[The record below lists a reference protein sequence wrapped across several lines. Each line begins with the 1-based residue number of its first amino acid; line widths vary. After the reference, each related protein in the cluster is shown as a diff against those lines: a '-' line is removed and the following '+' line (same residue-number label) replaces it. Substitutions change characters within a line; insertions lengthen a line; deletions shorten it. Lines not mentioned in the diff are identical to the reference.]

1 MTLNQRITISAG
13 AVLLVFIS
21 LITLA
26 LNSAYVES
34 SETALRKQL
43 TSQLF
48 ALMAAAEVNE
58 DGVVMPT
65 DELDSLLGLPSSG
78 LYAYVTDA
86 DNRIL
91 WRSSS
96 VLDTLAP
103 EPITLAIGDKR
114 FYTVSDK
121 HTSYLIHAYGVNWAY
136 ESDGSGRS
144 VQLSFNIITDL
155 QDFNQQV
162 TGYRHTL
169 WRWLLAMSLILII
182 TQASILRWGLSP
194 LRQVSKELSAIES
207 GSQDQIEQE
216 YPKEIS
222 RFTDIINRLIRQ
234 ERKQKLR
241 YRNSLG
247 DLAHSLKTPL
257 AIIQGHIDRSAGR
270 DTGSVQ
276 HQLEQINN
284 IVEYQLQR
292 AATVGRG
299 DTGRSIALRP
309 LMKRITES
317 LAKVYHDKGLSI
329 NIDIDDSR
337 EVIADEGDMME
348 LFGNLIDNACKWAS
362 SRVDIHYSEHD
373 GRHHITVSDDGPGM
387 DDDDAEILMQ
397 RGTRADQAVAG
408 HGIGLSIVRD
418 IIDAYAGDI
427 EIATSPTGGAQITVM
442 LQT

>member
-26 LNSAYVES
+26 LNSAFVES

-48 ALMAAAEVNE
+48 ALMAAAEVDD

-78 LYAYVTDA
+78 LYAYVTDS
-86 DNRIL
+86 DSRVL

-96 VLDTLAP
+96 ILDTLP
-103 EPITLAIGDKR
+103 PDPITLAVGDKR

-121 HTSYLIHAYGVNWAY
+121 DSSYLIHAYGVNWAY
-136 ESDGSGRS
+136 ESGGSDRS
-144 VQLSFNIITDL
+144 IQLTFNIITDL

-194 LRQVSKELSAIES
+194 LRQVSKELVAIES
-207 GSQDQIEQE
+207 GRQDQIEQQ
-216 YPKEIS
+216 YPLEIR
-222 RFTDIINRLIRQ
+222 RFTDIINRLISQ

-257 AIIQGHIDRSAGR
+257 AIIQTHIDRSAGK
-270 DTGSVQ
+270 DTDSIQ
-276 HQLEQINN
+276 QQLEQINN

-292 AATVGRG
+292 AATAGRG
-299 DTGRSIALRP
+299 DTGRSIVLTALI
-309 LMKRITES
+309 KRIAES
-317 LAKVYHDKGLSI
+317 LTKVYRDKGLSI
-329 NIDIDDSR
+329 NIDIEDSR
-337 EVIADEGDMME
+337 KIIADEGDMME

-362 SRVDIHYSEHD
+362 SRVDIHYSEHG
-373 GRHHITVSDDGPGM
+373 GRHHITVSDDGPGI
-387 DDDDAEILMQ
+387 DDDKAGVLLQ
-397 RGTRADQAVAG
+397 RGTRADEAVAG

-418 IIDAYAGDI
+418 IIDAYAGDL
-427 EIATSPTGGAQITVM
+427 EIARSPSGGAQITVT
-442 LQT
+442 LQA

>member
-26 LNSAYVES
+26 LNSAFVES
-34 SETALRKQL
+34 SETGLRKQL

-48 ALMAAAEVNE
+48 ALMAAAEVDE

-78 LYAYVTDA
+78 LYAYVTDS

-96 VLDTLAP
+96 VLDTVTP

-114 FYTVSDK
+114 FYTVSDE
-121 HTSYLIHAYGVNWAY
+121 HASYLVHAYGVNWAY
-136 ESDGSGRS
+136 ESDGSDRS
-144 VQLSFNIITDL
+144 IRLSFNIITDL
-155 QDFNQQV
+155 QDFNQQI

-194 LRQVSKELSAIES
+194 LRQVSRELVAIED
-207 GSQDQIEQE
+207 GRQDQIERE
-216 YPKEIS
+216 YPAEIR

-257 AIIQGHIDRSAGR
+257 AVIQGYIDRSDGK
-270 DTGSVQ
+270 DTGSVK

-292 AATVGRG
+292 AATAGRG
-299 DTGRSIALRP
+299 DTGRTIALTA
-309 LMKRITES
+309 LIKRITDS
-317 LAKVYHDKGLSI
+317 LTKVYRDKGLTI

-337 EVIADEGDMME
+337 EIIADEGDMME

-362 SRVDIHYSEHD
+362 SRIDIHYSEH
-373 GRHHITVSDDGPGM
+373 GGWHHITVSDDGPGI
-387 DDDDAEILMQ
+387 DDDDAGILMQ
-397 RGTRADQAVAG
+397 RGTRADEAVAG

-418 IIDAYAGDI
+418 IIEAYAGDI
-427 EIATSPTGGAQITVM
+427 EITRSPSGGAQITVM
-442 LQT
+442 LHT